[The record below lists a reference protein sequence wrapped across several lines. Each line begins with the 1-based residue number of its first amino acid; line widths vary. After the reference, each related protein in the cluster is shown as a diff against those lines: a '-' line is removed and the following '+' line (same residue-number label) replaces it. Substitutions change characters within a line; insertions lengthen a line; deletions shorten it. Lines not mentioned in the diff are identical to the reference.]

1 MTGLVFYDER
11 NVTLFVVTNVI
22 LVTSCTDQNLAG
34 QKTTEREG
42 GRGLRRTSTKAVP
55 GTVRNLLS
63 KFHTEGPSDDADD
76 DVVEVKKKET
86 DWKPRYQKASTRAA
100 PGTVRSLRE
109 NFETK

>member
-11 NVTLFVVTNVI
+11 NVTLFVLTNVI
-22 LVTSCTDQNLAG
+22 LVTSSTDLER
-34 QKTTEREG
+34 TERDG